1 MTFAK
6 TIEIQKITF
15 LSQVG
20 ANDGSISCEGRFW
33 NSNDV
38 RSGMLTL
45 HSDGQPACSNAASQL
60 RIPKMS
66 QEGRTCANSD
76 KICSKR
82 NRQECPKKPDL
93 RK

>member
-76 KICSKR
+76 KIVLPSLPS
-82 NRQECPKKPDL
+82 RQANVPDL